1 MEKNALHNMKLKLFT
16 TLTLVSILT
25 AGAAAQNINRL
36 EKGQTPP
43 DGVVIY
49 SLPTTVI
56 RLSVEAVCETY
67 TPGPYSQWAKKY
79 LGIDVPQE
87 AGSTYTLSR
96 ISMTPYIEADRSCS
110 YIVNLDGLLGDASPA
125 SFFEFSSQ
133 GLLVLSDENKG
144 RSDAWRFPS
153 IAPGQ
158 EDLGSGATSNLTS
171 TETTLYRTV
180 RNESGGYDR
189 VAVRQSQVV
198 EKSPEKKA
206 AEAASMILSLRQS
219 RIDIITGN
227 TDATFSGDALRAA
240 IDEISRLEEEYM
252 SLFTGTRVT
261 SSQTKS
267 FDVVPEA
274 GKEEEL
280 TIAFRISDTQGLLP
294 SDNVSGRPIV
304 METVPEDNEDFYT
317 EQVIDEAK
325 ASRARAKYEAATR
338 GDIYY
343 RVPGICTVRVID
355 GQDLILESR
364 VPVYQKGQ
372 ELSFPISVIVK

>member
-1 MEKNALHNMKLKLFT
+1 MHNMKLKLFT

-261 SSQTKS
+261 STQTKS

-372 ELSFPISVIVK
+372 ELSFPVHVLVK

>member
-1 MEKNALHNMKLKLFT
+1 MKLKLFT

-261 SSQTKS
+261 STQTKS

>member
-1 MEKNALHNMKLKLFT
+1 MHNMKLKLFT

-261 SSQTKS
+261 STQTKS

-280 TIAFRISDTQGLLP
+280 TIAFRISDSQGLLP

>member
-1 MEKNALHNMKLKLFT
+1 MHNMKLKLFT

-133 GLLVLSDENKG
+133 GLLILSDENKG

-261 SSQTKS
+261 STQTKS
-267 FDVVPEA
+267 FDVVPGA

>member
-1 MEKNALHNMKLKLFT
+1 MKLKLFT

-56 RLSVEAVCETY
+56 RLSVESVCETY

-261 SSQTKS
+261 STQTKS

>member
-1 MEKNALHNMKLKLFT
+1 MKLKLFT

-110 YIVNLDGLLGDASPA
+110 YIVNMDGLLGDASPA

-261 SSQTKS
+261 STQTKS

>member
-1 MEKNALHNMKLKLFT
+1 MHNMKLKLFT

-133 GLLVLSDENKG
+133 GLLILSDENKG

>member
-1 MEKNALHNMKLKLFT
+1 MHNMKLKLFT

-261 SSQTKS
+261 STQTKS

-280 TIAFRISDTQGLLP
+280 TIAFRISDTQGLMP

>member
-1 MEKNALHNMKLKLFT
+1 MHNMKLKLFT

-96 ISMTPYIEADRSCS
+96 ISMTPYIEADRNCS

-133 GLLVLSDENKG
+133 GLLILSDENKG

-158 EDLGSGATSNLTS
+158 GDLGSGATSNLTS

-261 SSQTKS
+261 STQTKS

>member
-1 MEKNALHNMKLKLFT
+1 MHNMKLKLFT

-261 SSQTKS
+261 STQTKS

-280 TIAFRISDTQGLLP
+280 IIAFRISDTQGLLP

>member
-1 MEKNALHNMKLKLFT
+1 MHNMKLKLFT

-206 AEAASMILSLRQS
+206 AEAATMILSLRQS

-261 SSQTKS
+261 STQTKS

>member
-1 MEKNALHNMKLKLFT
+1 MHNMKLKLFT

-261 SSQTKS
+261 STQTKS

>member
-1 MEKNALHNMKLKLFT
+1 MKLKLFT

-144 RSDAWRFPS
+144 RSDSWRFPS

-261 SSQTKS
+261 STQTKS
-267 FDVVPEA
+267 FDVVPGA

>member
-1 MEKNALHNMKLKLFT
+1 MHNMKLKLFT

-133 GLLVLSDENKG
+133 GLLILSDENKG

-261 SSQTKS
+261 STQTKS

>member
-1 MEKNALHNMKLKLFT
+1 MKLKLFT

-261 SSQTKS
+261 STQTKS

-280 TIAFRISDTQGLLP
+280 TIAFRISDSQGLLP

>member
-1 MEKNALHNMKLKLFT
+1 MHNMKLKLFT

-206 AEAASMILSLRQS
+206 AEAATMILSLRQS

-261 SSQTKS
+261 STQTKS

-325 ASRARAKYEAATR
+325 ASRARAK
-338 GDIYY
+338 
-343 RVPGICTVRVID
+343 
-355 GQDLILESR
+355 
-364 VPVYQKGQ
+364 
-372 ELSFPISVIVK
+372 